1 MLPVTES
8 APAKLPQWF
17 LVGLVATPVLL
28 SLFSGYQQRAFD
40 SYVHMFFAD
49 HYLRGWFDL
58 WEPRWYGGFS
68 VITYPP
74 LAHQLVA
81 VFASVIGYEPGF
93 ILTMA
98 LAMTALPFA
107 AAAFAKA
114 IGAKA
119 AVPWV
124 FVLLAIWPTSH
135 RFAYVYGQ
143 LPMMVATPL
152 ALFAMAML
160 KRYLTLGGTRRLM
173 LFGALVG
180 ATAAAHHVTT
190 IFAALGCGMVGVGH
204 VFFSSQRGAFRTVLV
219 RSVLGACVAAV
230 AIVVTILPFWQFA
243 RQEPQTEIPHISRDP
258 LWERPFGLDVIEQL
272 IFVAVGVVGMIY
284 AALRQ
289 RPLFMLAAGVTFFA
303 VLSMG
308 TTTDIPK
315 VLFGSQYRWLTYD
328 KFQNWAAIWF
338 CVLVAQAVSRVN
350 RAIVVPMVAVLLPLA
365 LLSVSHKGSDLL
377 QPEFVQDIRP
387 LLEPLNQPDS
397 SKYRHLTLGFGD
409 QFCRLSIYGQSPNVD
424 GDYHTARNDPVLR
437 TSGVATLDASK
448 YYPEGPRVLHSVLS
462 RADELS
468 LRWVYVYDPGYYDA
482 LLAEGYALK
491 DVWPNGVTLFE
502 KADVPPIQS
511 TDARPITRWGLFWGI
526 VPLSVLGLAVLLAM
540 LELRRGGWDGRPL
553 VGSSG

>member
-1 MLPVTES
+1 MSPVTEKL
-8 APAKLPQWF
+8 PGKLPQWF
-17 LVGLVATPVLL
+17 LVGVVATPILL

-40 SYVHMFFAD
+40 SYVHMFLAD
-49 HYLRGWFDL
+49 HYVRGWFDL

-81 VFASVIGYEPGF
+81 TFARVIGYEPGF

-107 AAAFAKA
+107 AAAFARA
-114 IGAKA
+114 IGSSE

-124 FVLLAIWPTSH
+124 FVLLAVWPTSH

-160 KRYLTLGGTRRLM
+160 KRYLVSGGVRRLL
-173 LFGALVG
+173 LFGLLVG

-190 IFAALGCGMVGVGH
+190 IFAALGCTMVGVGH
-204 VFFSSQRGAFRTVLV
+204 VLFSTEKVPFRVTLL
-219 RSVLGACVAAV
+219 RSVLAAGIAAV

-243 RQEPQTEIPHISRDP
+243 RQEPQTEIPHVSRDP
-258 LWERPFGLDVIEQL
+258 LWERPFGLDVFEQL
-272 IFVAVGVVGMIY
+272 VFVAIGMVGMIY
-284 AALRQ
+284 AALRR
-289 RPLFMLAAGVTFFA
+289 RPLFMLASGVTFFG

-308 TTTDIPK
+308 TTTDLPK
-315 VLFGSQYRWLTYD
+315 MLFASQYRWLTYD
-328 KFQNWAAIWF
+328 KFENWAAIWF
-338 CVLVAQAVSRVN
+338 CVLVAQAVSRV
-350 RAIVVPMVAVLLPLA
+350 RRPIAVPLVVLLLPFA
-365 LLSVSHKGSDLL
+365 LLRVSHKGSDLL
-377 QPEFVQDIRP
+377 QPEFVQDIKP
-387 LLEPLNQPDS
+387 LLEPLNQPDAS
-397 SKYRHLTLGFGD
+397 RYRHLTLGFGD

-424 GDYHTARNDPVLR
+424 GDYHTARNDPVLK

-462 RADELS
+462 RADALS
-468 LRWVYVYDPGYYDA
+468 LRWVFVYDPGYYDV
-482 LLAEGYALK
+482 LLEEGFSLK

-502 KADVPPIQS
+502 KDDVPPIAPS
-511 TDARPITRWGLFWGI
+511 PERPRNGWGYFWGL
-526 VPLSVLGLAVLLAM
+526 VPLTVLGLALLLGL
-540 LELRRGGWDGRPL
+540 LELKESLLHR
-553 VGSSG
+553 